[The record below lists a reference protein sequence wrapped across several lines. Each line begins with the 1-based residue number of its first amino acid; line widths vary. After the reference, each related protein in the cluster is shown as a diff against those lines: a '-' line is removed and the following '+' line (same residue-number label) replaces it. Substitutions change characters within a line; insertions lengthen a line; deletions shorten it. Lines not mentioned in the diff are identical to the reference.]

1 MSSFEHRLAVPSL
14 LVNECKS
21 VAHSDLKICLSNDNL
36 DLSGVISTKQFLPC
50 SFFPPPFLQEES
62 SLGQAS
68 KEWCN
73 LAQQSEVGIFCPFV
87 VTASFCYLYVCAEW
101 LLPYLLVVSETA

>member
-1 MSSFEHRLAVPSL
+1 ML
-14 LVNECKS
+14 
-21 VAHSDLKICLSNDNL
+21 
-36 DLSGVISTKQFLPC
+36 
-50 SFFPPPFLQEES
+50 FFPSPFLQEES

-87 VTASFCYLYVCAEW
+87 VTASFCYLYMCRVAFT
-101 LLPYLLVVSETA
+101 LFASSQ